1 VNQSNFN
8 QTEIRFDEA
17 LLCRL
22 TGTEEFYYAAQLR
35 QPTNA
40 DGHIYIYIYIHIYIY
55 IYNTQIYVRTRAHRI
70 YAYSLILC
78 RDAIRNRLN
87 NCFTRLN

>member
-8 QTEIRFDEA
+8 STEIRFDEA

-40 DGHIYIYIYIHIYIY
+40 DGHIYIIY